1 MYDFIHYRQKKNLH
15 LYLLLFITLFISTCF
30 IQTKNLI
37 AQEHFNLNEYLESLG
52 DYHDDSLA
60 HILYEK
66 SQDFIK
72 ADSLEIANELLVYS
86 IEIAQQ
92 QNDTLLIGL
101 VKLRQGK
108 VFNDLLNYRNSFQA
122 YNSAYDISKECN
134 DSVLMIQ
141 AMKGIERYYYQLELI
156 DSAITYCVSALK
168 INKLRNNYAELSDNY
183 GRLYSY
189 QRYTTGEV
197 LLNTFVLNG
206 LKDSSLNAA
215 IKSGDHSLL
224 CYVLTGL
231 GLTTYDTDIE
241 KAFQYMQ
248 VARDSARKLPTPSK
262 ELVYALTKSSV
273 ICLRYNQTK
282 QARIYLYEALPL
294 AEKTNYTSQ
303 LTHINFLIGDLL
315 YAEDSITQAIP
326 YYYKAIALAEKYRH
340 KYYLPFIYNT
350 LFDIYQS
357 NENLDKSYKFQQNY
371 MEVFRKNHNREM
383 NIQIAKLSAKYQVEQ
398 KNEKIDNLTIIN
410 DQKKI
415 IIANQKRF
423 IILLLITFLA
433 VSTLLIILYRQLK
446 KIKKAHWKLSQNT
459 LELNIKN
466 KEIAELKKK
475 RDHQL
480 EIIHDDLKNELE
492 ALFENQEIYTKTDLT
507 LNSTAIA
514 LKTNTS
520 YLSGLIN
527 QDYKCNFSQFVNK
540 YRIEKAC
547 EYLSDG
553 HKDIYTIESIGES
566 VGFKSKSAFNQAFKD
581 TTGITPSTFRNNTIK
596 LQQY

>member
-15 LYLLLFITLFISTCF
+15 LYLLLFFTFFISTCF
-30 IQTKNLI
+30 IQTKNLN

-52 DYHDDSLA
+52 DYPSDSLA
-60 HILYEK
+60 HILYKK
-66 SQDFIK
+66 SQDFIN
-72 ADSLEIANELLVYS
+72 ADSPEIANELLFKS

-101 VKLRQGK
+101 IKLRQGK

-122 YNSAYDISKECN
+122 YNGAYDISKDCN
-134 DSVLMIQ
+134 DTALMIQ

-156 DSAITYCVSALK
+156 DSAITYCVAAAK
-168 INKLRNNYAELSDNY
+168 INKLKKNYVELSDNY

-197 LLNTFVLNG
+197 LLNTFVLDG
-206 LKDSSLNAA
+206 LMDSSLNAA
-215 IKSGDHSLL
+215 IKSGDRSLL
-224 CYVLTGL
+224 CYVLTGF
-231 GLTTYDTDIE
+231 GLTEYDTDIE

-248 VARDSARKLPTPSK
+248 TARDSARKMPAPSK
-262 ELVYALTKSSV
+262 ELVYTLTKSSV
-273 ICLRYNQTK
+273 ICLRNNQTK
-282 QARIYLYEALPL
+282 QARIFLNEALPL

-326 YYYKAIALAEKYRH
+326 YYYKAIALAEKYHH
-340 KYYLPFIYNT
+340 KYYLPFIYNK

-357 NENLDKSYKFQQNY
+357 NENLDRSYKFQQKY
-371 MEVFRKNHNREM
+371 MEVFRKNHNRDM
-383 NIQIAKLSAKYQVEQ
+383 NIQIAKLSAKYQIDN
-398 KNEKIDNLTIIN
+398 KNEAIDELTIIN
-410 DQKKI
+410 NQKKI

-423 IILLLITFLA
+423 IVLLAFTIIA
-433 VSTLLIILYRQLK
+433 ISTLLAFIYYQLG
-446 KIKKAHWKLSQNT
+446 KIKKAQKKLSQKT
-459 LELNIKN
+459 I
-466 KEIAELKKK
+466 EIINLKQKK
-475 RDHQL
+475 DIQL
-480 EIIHDDLKNELE
+480 ETIYNDLKSKLE
-492 ALFENQEIYTKTDLT
+492 KLFENKEVFLKNDLS
-507 LNSTAIA
+507 LSTTSAK

-520 YLSGLIN
+520 YLSGFIN
-527 QDYKCNFSQFVNK
+527 QYYKCNFNQFVNK

-547 EYLSDG
+547 EYLRDR
-553 HKDIYTIESIGES
+553 KMDIYSVEGIAEM

-596 LQQY
+596 L